1 MQPKQHIT
9 ETLAQFI
16 CLVAKVLPDDVIAA
30 LDKLRAEETEL
41 LASAVYG
48 CMMSNLD
55 RAKALNR
62 PACQD
67 TGVLQFFIRAGAN
80 FPLLAEMKDVCKD
93 AVLDATKRAP
103 LRHNA
108 VEAFDEK
115 NTGTNTG
122 TLNPWI
128 EWDIVPGN
136 GLEMDVYMAGGG
148 CSLPGRAMV
157 LMPSAGY
164 EGIVRYVLDTIVDWG
179 INACP
184 PLIVGVGIG
193 TDAPTSA
200 KLSKKA
206 MLRPVGSVNAHPLAA
221 DMESRLKDGLNAI
234 GLGPQGLSGKA
245 TVMDVHIEHMAHHPS
260 TLGVGITVGCWANR
274 RGTIRFNPDMSY
286 EIISHKGAAL

>member
-1 MQPKQHIT
+1 MDKKQQLT
-9 ETLAQFI
+9 ETLTQFI
-16 CLVAKVLPDDVIAA
+16 CLVAKTLPDDVLEA
-30 LDKLRAEETEL
+30 LEKLRAEETET

-48 CMMSNLD
+48 CMFDNLS
-55 RAKALNR
+55 RAEVLNR

-67 TGVLQFFIRAGAN
+67 TGVLQFFLRAGAE
-80 FPLLAEMKDVCKD
+80 FPLLGQMNDICRD
-93 AVLDATKRAP
+93 AVTEATKRAP

-122 TLNPWI
+122 TRNPWI
-128 EWDIVPGN
+128 EWEVTEGS
-136 GLEMDVYMAGGG
+136 GLELTVYMAGGG

-164 EGIVRYVLDTIVDWG
+164 EGIVRYVLDTLVDWG

-184 PLIVGVGIG
+184 PLIVGVGVG

-200 KLSKKA
+200 ELSKKA
-206 MLRPVGSVNAHPLAA
+206 MLRPVGTVNPHPKAA
-221 DMESRLKDGLNAI
+221 DMEKRLKDGLNAI
-234 GLGPQGLSGKA
+234 GLGPQGISGKA
-245 TVMDVHIEHMAHHPS
+245 TVMDVHIEYMAHHPS

-274 RGTIRFNPDMSY
+274 RGVIRFDKDLGY
-286 EIISHKGAAL
+286 EMISHKGATL

>member
-1 MQPKQHIT
+1 MDKKQQMTGI
-9 ETLAQFI
+9 LIKFI

-30 LDKLRAEETEL
+30 LEKLRAEETDT
-41 LASAVYG
+41 LASAVYS
-48 CMMSNLD
+48 CMFDNLK
-55 RAKALNR
+55 RAQALNR

-67 TGVLQFFIRAGAN
+67 TGVLQFFIRAGAD
-80 FPLLAEMKDVCKD
+80 FPLLSQIKDVCD
-93 AVLDATKRAP
+93 NAVLEATKRAP

-122 TLNPWI
+122 TSNPWI
-128 EWDIVPGN
+128 EWDVVPGC
-136 GLEMDVYMAGGG
+136 GLELTVYMAGGG
-148 CSLPGRAMV
+148 SSLPSRAMV

-164 EGIVRYVLDTIVDWG
+164 EGIVRYVMDTIVDWG

-206 MLRPVGSVNAHPLAA
+206 MLRPVGTVNAHPLAA
-221 DMESRLKDGLNAI
+221 DMEKRLKDGLNAV
-234 GLGPQGLSGKA
+234 GLGPQGLSGKS

-260 TLGVGITVGCWANR
+260 TLGVGITVGCWATR
-274 RGTIRFNPDMSY
+274 RGIIRFNDDLSY
-286 EIISHKGAAL
+286 EIISHKGAEL

>member
-1 MQPKQHIT
+1 MDKKHQLT
-9 ETLAQFI
+9 EILTRFI
-16 CLVAKVLPDDVIAA
+16 CLVAKTLPDDVGAA
-30 LDKLRAEETEL
+30 LEKLRAEETAP
-41 LASAVYG
+41 LASAVYS
-48 CMMSNLD
+48 CMFDNLS
-55 RAKALNR
+55 RAQALDR

-67 TGVLQFFIRAGAN
+67 TGVLQFFLRAGAN
-80 FPLLAEMKDVCKD
+80 FPLLAQMNDICTD
-93 AVLDATKRAP
+93 AVTEATKRAP

-122 TLNPWI
+122 TRNPWV
-128 EWDIVPGN
+128 EWEIAEGS
-136 GLEMDVYMAGGG
+136 GLELDVYMAGGG

-193 TDAPTSA
+193 TDAPTAA

-206 MLRPVGSVNAHPLAA
+206 MLRPVGTINAHPRAA
-221 DMESRLKDGLNAI
+221 DMERRLKDGLNAI
-234 GLGPQGLSGKA
+234 GLGPQGLAGNA
-245 TVMDVHIEHMAHHPS
+245 TVMDVHIEYMAHHPS

-274 RGTIRFNPDMSY
+274 RGTIRFDKDLAVEM
-286 EIISHKGAAL
+286 ISHRGATL